1 MLLVL
6 LHVMPVS
13 SMHRSLF
20 MFMPATTLIITPG
33 RITMTDNHVSTSE
46 PVAISEKSYGKD
58 FMRGFLIAAPACAL
72 FWGAGALVTLTSFNI
87 IHI

>member
-1 MLLVL
+1 
-6 LHVMPVS
+6 
-13 SMHRSLF
+13 
-20 MFMPATTLIITPG
+20 
-33 RITMTDNHVSTSE
+33 MTDNHVSTSV

-72 FWGAGALVTLTSFNI
+72 FWGAGALVALTSLNI

>member
-1 MLLVL
+1 
-6 LHVMPVS
+6 MPVS
-13 SMHRSLF
+13 LTAPLLF
-20 MFMPATTLIITPG
+20 MFMPVTTPITSLG
-33 RITMTDNHVSTSE
+33 RTTMTDNHVSTSV

-72 FWGAGALVTLTSFNI
+72 FWGAGALVALTSLNI